1 MKQTIYTVIAYVV
14 GEEGYRDRCGDYI
27 NGKESE
33 LKTSY
38 FTDVESAGIYMGQT
52 QFNDTDTEFTIL
64 VNGLNED
71 EYHDFLN
78 EEEQKE
84 LENVSQ
90 EIRDYCSVKYEQL
103 KAIKLE
109 QEAAA
114 KLKKAEEAQLI
125 GRREKERLEQAE
137 RAQLA
142 QLQAK
147 YGK

>member
-1 MKQTIYTVIAYVV
+1 MKQTIYTVIAYVA

-27 NGKESE
+27 SGKESE
-33 LKTSY
+33 MKAHY
-38 FTDVESAGIYMGQT
+38 FTDIETAGVFMGET

-71 EYHDFLN
+71 EYHDFLSN
-78 EEEQKE
+78 DEQFDLEE
-84 LENVSQ
+84 VSQ
-90 EIRDYCSVKYEQL
+90 KIRDISKVKFDEL
-103 KAIKLE
+103 KAIKLA
-109 QEAAA
+109 QEEAA
-114 KLKKAEEAQLI
+114 KLKKAQEAEFI
-125 GRREKERLEQAE
+125 GRTEKERLEQAE